1 MSEIKNFYK
10 EYEDVFEE
18 YLEDII
24 GNLKNKNEK
33 YKQLQEQYYE
43 LLRKNKN
50 LNWVL
55 EGQNEGR
62 NLNNYECKMLFKLV
76 QIFYE
81 MKEIEAKVDIPLV
94 LHGGSNNPDKEIGES
109 VTLGICKIN
118 ISSDIKA
125 AYFTKMRE
133 VLLDKGLREPGD
145 IEPPCMEAMKEVVKH
160 KLDLFQTTGKA
171 VLY

>member
-1 MSEIKNFYK
+1 MSEFKSFYK
-10 EYEDVFEE
+10 EYEDMFEE

-62 NLNNYECKMLFKLV
+62 NLNNYECKMLSKLV
-76 QIFYE
+76 QIFYN
-81 MKEIEAKVDIPLV
+81 MNEIEAKELFF
-94 LHGGSNNPDKEIGES
+94 LGGNE
-109 VTLGICKIN
+109 
-118 ISSDIKA
+118 
-125 AYFTKMRE
+125 AYFYFKNMGI
-133 VLLDKGLREPGD
+133 LK
-145 IEPPCMEAMKEVVKH
+145 
-160 KLDLFQTTGKA
+160 
-171 VLY
+171 